1 MTPLAV
7 AGLRQSSAPSGRV
20 VGTAPTNPQETLQP
34 QSCTEIANRLY
45 LGEVSDHTPKP
56 TVLLLCTIQ
65 HASGAADL
73 RSMLLV
79 EATTAR
85 TAACPALVSCS
96 CYSSGDGRY
105 RLLSLN
111 HFNADAL
118 CPQESHRVVT
128 TYRHSIIP

>member
-1 MTPLAV
+1 VTPLAV

-79 EATTAR
+79 EATTA
-85 TAACPALVSCS
+85 PVLLLVQH
-96 CYSSGDGRY
+96 
-105 RLLSLN
+105 LSLV
-111 HFNADAL
+111 AAIAAATGGIA
-118 CPQESHRVVT
+118 C
-128 TYRHSIIP
+128 